1 MAGPPTVITAT
12 IGMSVISVRRVASE
26 RSASTARV
34 SSAAA
39 LRLSRGMTT
48 VSTVTPIMP
57 NGSISTSH
65 V

>member
-1 MAGPPTVITAT
+1 MV
-12 IGMSVISVRRVASE
+12 SRVAKE
-26 RSASTARV
+26 RSANTAGV

-39 LRLSRGMTT
+39 LRLSRGITT

-57 NGSISTSH
+57 NGSISTNH

>member
-1 MAGPPTVITAT
+1 MNATV
-12 IGMSVISVRRVASE
+12 GISVTIVSRVASE
-26 RSASTARV
+26 RSASTAGV
-34 SSAAA
+34 SLAAA
-39 LRLSRGMTT
+39 LRLNRGITT

>member
-1 MAGPPTVITAT
+1 MNATV
-12 IGMSVISVRRVASE
+12 GISVTIVSRVASAK
-26 RSASTARV
+26 SASTARM

-39 LRLSRGMTT
+39 LRESRGITT

-57 NGSISTSH
+57 NGNISTSH

>member
-1 MAGPPTVITAT
+1 MNATAGIRVI
-12 IGMSVISVRRVASE
+12 IVNRVASD
-26 RSASTARV
+26 RSASTAGV

-39 LRLSRGMTT
+39 LRLSRGITT

-57 NGSISTSH
+57 NGSISTSQ

>member
-1 MAGPPTVITAT
+1 MNATV
-12 IGMSVISVRRVASE
+12 GISVTMVSRVAKE
-26 RSASTARV
+26 RSASTAGV
-34 SSAAA
+34 SLAAA
-39 LRLSRGMTT
+39 LRLSRGITT